1 VCVCLLVALFTLGR
15 PLCLP
20 AMCCCQASVKFG
32 DVSRGLTRKQAARG
46 FFELLV
52 LKSWDCIDVQQAA
65 PYADISITKAV
76 RVCA

>member
-1 VCVCLLVALFTLGR
+1 
-15 PLCLP
+15 
-20 AMCCCQASVKFG
+20 MKFG